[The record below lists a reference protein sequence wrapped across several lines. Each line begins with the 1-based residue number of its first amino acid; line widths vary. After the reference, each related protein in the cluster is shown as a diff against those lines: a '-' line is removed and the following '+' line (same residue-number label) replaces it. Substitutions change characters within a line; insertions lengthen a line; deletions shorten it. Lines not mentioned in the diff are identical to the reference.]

1 MKPLSFEKKKK
12 LEGLFFVSP
21 FIIGLLL
28 FFLYPFYTSFKLSFG
43 ENVSI
48 QGFQIEWSGF
58 QNYIDILT
66 VDTKF
71 VPIFLDV
78 VKDTFTKLPLII
90 VFSLIM
96 AILLN
101 RKIRGRGFFRAAF
114 FMPFLLGTGVVLEQL
129 IDMGA
134 VNQLLSVE
142 SAGIS
147 SEMIAYLGPQVSGA
161 INSFFS
167 VIVTVLWSTGVQTLM
182 FLSGLQGISE
192 SLYESANVDGAT
204 AWETFWKITL
214 PMIMPIMLVN
224 IVYTLADS
232 FTNITNPIIEYTQQ
246 VAFSELKFENS
257 AAMGMLYL
265 AFVWILVIIV
275 FLVLGRNSIYDSK
288 VKRERR
294 HRR

>member
-101 RKIRGRGFFRAAF
+101 RKIRGRGFFRAVF

>member
-1 MKPLSFEKKKK
+1 MKSLSFEKKKK

-28 FFLYPFYTSFKLSFG
+28 FFIYPFFTSFKLSFG

-48 QGFQIEWSGF
+48 QGFKIEWSGF
-58 QNYIDILT
+58 KNYVDILT

-71 VPIFLDV
+71 VPIFLQV
-78 VKDTFTKLPLII
+78 VKETFTKLPLII

-101 RKIRGRGFFRAAF
+101 RKIRGRGFYRAAF
-114 FMPFLLGTGVVLEQL
+114 FLPFLLGTGVVMEQL
-129 IDMGA
+129 VDMGA

-182 FLSGLQGISE
+182 FLSGLQGISA

-224 IVYTLADS
+224 VVYTLADS

-265 AFVWILVIIV
+265 TFIWVLVIFV
-275 FLVLGRNSIYDSK
+275 FLILGRTSIYDSK
-288 VKRERR
+288 VKKKK
-294 HRR
+294 

>member
-1 MKPLSFEKKKK
+1 MKSLSFEKKKK

-28 FFLYPFYTSFKLSFG
+28 FFIYPFFTSFKLSFG

-48 QGFQIEWSGF
+48 QGFKIEWSGF
-58 QNYIDILT
+58 KNYVDILT

-71 VPIFLDV
+71 VPIFLQV
-78 VKDTFTKLPLII
+78 VKETFTKLPLII

-101 RKIRGRGFFRAAF
+101 RKIRGRGFYRAAF
-114 FMPFLLGTGVVLEQL
+114 FLPFLLGTGVVMEQL
-129 IDMGA
+129 VDMGA

-182 FLSGLQGISE
+182 FLSGLQGISA

-224 IVYTLADS
+224 VVYTLADS

-265 AFVWILVIIV
+265 AFIWVLVIFV
-275 FLVLGRNSIYDSK
+275 FLILGRTSIYDSK
-288 VKRERR
+288 VKKKK
-294 HRR
+294 

>member
-1 MKPLSFEKKKK
+1 
-12 LEGLFFVSP
+12 
-21 FIIGLLL
+21 
-28 FFLYPFYTSFKLSFG
+28 
-43 ENVSI
+43 
-48 QGFQIEWSGF
+48 
-58 QNYIDILT
+58 
-66 VDTKF
+66 
-71 VPIFLDV
+71 
-78 VKDTFTKLPLII
+78 
-90 VFSLIM
+90 M